1 MSMCPLTESGYDCK
15 DTECELWSN
24 AEEEC
29 SIKSVSK
36 SLNRIATIL
45 EHIEGCMKRM

>member
-1 MSMCPLTESGYDCK
+1 MILCPFTEFKNTCRDN
-15 DTECELWSN
+15 ECELWSN

-36 SLNRIATIL
+36 GLNRIATIL